1 MLSATRFDSAVASTH
16 RAVSGTVE
24 RVLEKLLYA
33 RDARGEWFVVAL
45 DELGGQPNGV
55 NVKGSMD
62 LRHVAR
68 EGALIWVDLSAAR
81 PWSPNL
87 PASAMTRPSQAL
99 ADAARSAK
107 AIAAQRAGH
116 RGLSALLRDAT
127 DDDPFARIARR
138 HVMALESAIAR
149 GDVDGA
155 AQAVR
160 GLRGLGKGLT
170 PSGDDVIIGVLAAL
184 EATADPTRVGVAAT
198 ALPDGK
204 TRTTELSWHALGHA
218 ANGRYPERVHDVLTA
233 IVGGAPYQIDEV
245 ITRSIRH
252 SGTPAVDSLVGLFVG
267 LEAATAAATA
277 LTPA

>member
-1 MLSATRFDSAVASTH
+1 MLSATRFDPAVASTH
-16 RAVSGTVE
+16 RAVSGTVA
-24 RVLEKLLYA
+24 RVLDSLLYA

-45 DELGGQPNGV
+45 DSVGGQPNGV

-68 EGALIWVDLSAAR
+68 EGALIWVDLSGAR

-87 PASAMTRPSQAL
+87 PASAMTQPSAAL
-99 ADAARSAK
+99 ADAVRAAK

-116 RGLSALLRDAT
+116 RGLSALLRDAL

-138 HVMALESAIAR
+138 HVTALQSAISR

-160 GLRGLGKGLT
+160 GLRGLGVGLT
-170 PSGDDVIIGVLAAL
+170 PSGDDVIVGVLAAL
-184 EATADPTRVGVAAT
+184 EATADPTRLGVAAT

-204 TRTTELSWHALGHA
+204 MRTTELSWLALEHA
-218 ANGRYPERVHDVLTA
+218 ANGRYPERLHDVLTA
-233 IVGGAPYQIDEV
+233 IVGGAPYQIDAA
-245 ITRSIRH
+245 ITGAISKG
-252 SGTPAVDSLVGLFVG
+252 GTSAVDSLIGLFVG
-267 LEAATAAATA
+267 LEGATAAATA